1 MKPTKYFA
9 TKSELTD
16 FAKTFRTF
24 HPLNWYIRTTLEC
37 DHRVNEHRQAI
48 VLINDEKLV
57 QRLIVCNICKKANN
71 VEPLKDN
78 QDENHI

>member
-37 DHRVNEHRQAI
+37 DHAVIQKRKAI
-48 VLINDEKLV
+48 VLVSDEKV
-57 QRLIVCNICKKANN
+57 IQRIIYCPICHKHGNSI
-71 VEPLKDN
+71 VEPETESK
-78 QDENHI
+78 

>member
-37 DHRVNEHRQAI
+37 DHAVIQKRKAI
-48 VLINDEKLV
+48 VLVSDEKV
-57 QRLIVCNICKKANN
+57 IQRIIYCPICNKHGNAI
-71 VEPLKDN
+71 VEPN
-78 QDENHI
+78 TEI